1 MPLTL
6 KGKFQAFIILQI
18 SYPSPGN
25 WASNIRLVTKV
36 LVSNIVFRTDQ
47 HSAGAIRTTR
57 NWKKIIKREAFTT
70 DLTHCLQNI
79 LFSLKQR
86 SFQYS
91 PSPCIYESALIEKTK
106 DWVSCLCHHENKAD
120 WTRGTGRMQLLTNC
134 LSFILPGLFL
144 SRKSWHSQNTTLAT
158 CQLNT
163 TLGFLACGLVEKSI
177 R

>member
-18 SYPSPGN
+18 SHPSPGN

-79 LFSLKQR
+79 LFSLKQC

-106 DWVSCLCHHENKAD
+106 DWVQLPVPPWEQ
-120 WTRGTGRMQLLTNC
+120 GRLDQGNWKDAASDKLLKFYPSW
-134 LSFILPGLFL
+134 LIL
-144 SRKSWHSQNTTLAT
+144 
-158 CQLNT
+158 
-163 TLGFLACGLVEKSI
+163 V
-177 R
+177 